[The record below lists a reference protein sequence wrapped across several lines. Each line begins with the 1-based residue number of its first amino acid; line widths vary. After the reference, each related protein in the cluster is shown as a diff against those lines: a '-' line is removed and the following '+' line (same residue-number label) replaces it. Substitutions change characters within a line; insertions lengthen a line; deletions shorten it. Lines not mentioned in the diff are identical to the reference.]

1 MNMIAF
7 ETRRHAGRGFT
18 LIELMAVIVVLAI
31 LAGVA
36 LPKFF
41 DYGDDAKTASIKGTL
56 GGVRAGLANYFMD
69 RSVNGAT
76 PRYPTLAE
84 LTTLGTVMIEALPD
98 NTHNDL
104 NTVEQT
110 LTLADSQ
117 TPRVTNNGTGWR
129 YYVNNAVTPTTVA
142 FWANSSVNGEE
153 EF

>member
-1 MNMIAF
+1 MSATMYQRSS
-7 ETRRHAGRGFT
+7 TRGFT

-41 DYGDDAKTASIKGTL
+41 DYGDSAKTASVKGTL

-69 RSVNGAT
+69 RSMNGVTA
-76 PRYPTLAE
+76 RYPTLAE
-84 LTTLGTVMIEALPD
+84 LTTKGTVMIEALPD
-98 NTHNDL
+98 NPYNDL

-117 TPRVTNNGTGWR
+117 APRVTNNGTGWR
-129 YYVNNAVTPTTVA
+129 YYVDNAVTPTAVT